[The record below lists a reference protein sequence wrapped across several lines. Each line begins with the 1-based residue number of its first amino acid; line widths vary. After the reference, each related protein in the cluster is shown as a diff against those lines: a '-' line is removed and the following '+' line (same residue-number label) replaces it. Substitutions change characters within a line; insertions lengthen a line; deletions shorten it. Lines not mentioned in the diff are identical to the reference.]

1 MATTETAKNALS
13 PAKQKEM
20 RVAKVVHSMN
30 TMLKQ
35 ALPNFMTP
43 ERMIRVCLTQFRLNP
58 KLMSCNEGSIVGAII
73 QSAQLGLE
81 PIMGYS
87 YLIPYGSECQ
97 FQLGYKGL
105 IQLFYRSENAL
116 SLEARVVYQND
127 KFEYSYGLNST
138 LIHIPAT
145 KNAGPAI
152 GYYAVAKLKN
162 GVCSFEYRTIE
173 QIKEHAKRYS
183 KAKTGPWI
191 DNFDEMGKK
200 TLIKMTLKYM
210 PLSVEMQKALD
221 SDESVKTI
229 DHNTEDI
236 FEVPTADLD
245 SIKTEDD
252 PVETKKK
259 KETIEPAKVV
269 QEEPAE
275 NDEPPFDTETGEI
288 LMTEF
293 EKEMARAELTA
304 DDIVGYF
311 KDAKNKDVTF
321 EQVNTAVE
329 FEEFRKAVLTDKI
342 TMVKL
347 LNYKKA
353 FSGHKK

>member
-1 MATTETAKNALS
+1 MATTETAKNALT

-20 RVAKVVHSMN
+20 RVARVVQSMN
-30 TMLKQ
+30 TMLKE
-35 ALPNFMTP
+35 ALPKFMTP

-58 KLMSCNEGSIVGAII
+58 KLMSCSEGSIVGAII

-116 SLEARVVYQND
+116 SLEARVVHQND
-127 KFEYSYGLNST
+127 RFEYSYGLNST
-138 LIHIPAT
+138 LIHIPAV
-145 KNAGPAI
+145 KNQGPTI

-173 QIKEHAKRYS
+173 QIKEHAKRYA

-191 DNFDEMGKK
+191 DNFDEMAKK

-210 PLSVEMQKALD
+210 PLSVEMQRAMD
-221 SDESVKTI
+221 SDETVKRI

-236 FEVPTADLD
+236 FDVPSVDLD
-245 SIKTEDD
+245 GIKTGDETTTKTTKE
-252 PVETKKK
+252 VVESAEVISETK
-259 KETIEPAKVV
+259 ETNANP
-269 QEEPAE
+269 
-275 NDEPPFDTETGEI
+275 ETGEI
-288 LMTEF
+288 EMTDF
-293 EKEMARAELTA
+293 EKELARAELSKTE
-304 DDIVGYF
+304 IVDYF
-311 KDAKNKDVTF
+311 KDAKNITVTF
-321 EQVNTAVE
+321 DQVNNSDEYA
-329 FEEFRKAVLTDKI
+329 EFRNAVMTDKI

-353 FSGHKK
+353 FTTKK